1 MATTPDKIDAFVTAF
16 ITDGEN
22 IKAAMATQ
30 RKRVKLIQ
38 GLIADN
44 LVSDDQAEKLAALLP
59 KKREPKDGA

>member
-44 LVSDDQAEKLAALLP
+44 LVSDEQAEKLAALLP
-59 KKREPKDGA
+59 KKREPKGA